1 MSLRHVYPYSTSSHG
16 AFVAVQWRFCEELCA
31 VFQFQSYISCF
42 IWDSILNGSFVFVS
56 MKGKILVL
64 RNVFFIY
71 EGLVFSGTF
80 YLLLFQVTFINI
92 SKYGMVFSSLSPTHS
107 SLIPSSPAQHIS

>member
-1 MSLRHVYPYSTSSHG
+1 M
-16 AFVAVQWRFCEELCA
+16 
-31 VFQFQSYISCF
+31 
-42 IWDSILNGSFVFVS
+42 
-56 MKGKILVL
+56 L

-71 EGLVFSGTF
+71 EGLFFSGTF

-107 SLIPSSPAQHIS
+107 SVFPSSPAQHIS